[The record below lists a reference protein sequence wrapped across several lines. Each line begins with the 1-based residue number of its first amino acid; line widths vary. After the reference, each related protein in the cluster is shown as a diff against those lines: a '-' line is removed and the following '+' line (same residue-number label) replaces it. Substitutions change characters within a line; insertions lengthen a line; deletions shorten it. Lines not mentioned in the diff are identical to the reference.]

1 MGGSGR
7 KSFWRRTCRSLPH
20 DYQLFLGCNDMMTAE
35 HISDQCGEITVRVN
49 NAMVPMTPLFS
60 PVLHTTKP
68 YTHSK
73 TSTGRPLMMPDE
85 VRRLAK
91 DQGIL
96 LIRGSKPLKLSKIT
110 PEEHPFFDKL
120 KPCKAIDHI
129 PLWKKAE
136 KNTPA
141 VQSKTVPEYP
151 VRISLEQDTSEEVV
165 LDAEDAAEDMKISY
179 TDAQN
184 YIYKQET
191 PDKV

>member
-1 MGGSGR
+1 MQLESMEATINIILRGTPTIIS
-7 KSFWRRTCRSLPH
+7 SL
-20 DYQLFLGCNDMMTAE
+20 
-35 HISDQCGEITVRVN
+35 
-49 NAMVPMTPLFS
+49 
-60 PVLHTTKP
+60 TTFQ
-68 YTHSK
+68 TEF
-73 TSTGRPLMMPDE
+73 G
-85 VRRLAK
+85 
-91 DQGIL
+91 
-96 LIRGSKPLKLSKIT
+96 KIT